1 MPYKS
6 DAQRRWAHT
15 ESAKKSGFP
24 TGEFDEASKGKKLPE
39 KVKKMADGGII
50 EEREGRKM
58 PVKPIENTEE
68 ALGTIAPHTPLSI
81 AKILETIKNSP
92 IKANLQPGNVGIKYT
107 QRFAEGGLVQD
118 WKQHLKDYMDKNFGQ
133 PTHEMGSNLEGFQNL
148 MKQQHPTPQGSTDT
162 VKGYAYGG
170 MPGEEEKMGLPPVQP
185 QVPPI
190 QFNPQAGLPPTPP
203 MAPQTPIQAL
213 NSPQNYLGAQ
223 KAQLN
228 KFGPEQQLALSQ
240 NLINQRQSL
249 PQKGAVALGG
259 IADALTRVGGGQSNY
274 GGQIQEQQNKLAGEQ
289 VGALEKAGTQNIA
302 RTEANQRLDAM
313 DPRSPLSKVAQ
324 QTWGPLL
331 AQNGFKPEQIANM
344 PAASIAALTGQS
356 VEALK
361 AKAEAEMAK
370 ATLGLKTQEAA
381 QTAKHQTAEEG
392 IAKQAA
398 DLKTKEDQFNT
409 LKSLTSPTNALLHPI
424 NAFKASSGMN
434 EMAMPS
440 EHPDDDKAIAWAQ
453 ANPTDPRAIKIKQ
466 LHGIQ

>member
-6 DAQRRWAHT
+6 DSQRRWAHT
-15 ESAKKSGFP
+15 AK
-24 TGEFDEASKGKKLPE
+24 GEKALGGPEGVNEWDQASKGKKLPE

-81 AKILETIKNSP
+81 AKILETIRKSP
-92 IKANLQPGNVGIKYT
+92 IKANLQPGKVGVQYT

-148 MKQQHPTPQGSTDT
+148 MKQQHPEPQSSTDT
-162 VKGYAYGG
+162 AKGYAYGG
-170 MPGEEEKMGLPPVQP
+170 MPGEEDKMGLPPVQP

-203 MAPQTPIQAL
+203 MAPQMPVQAP
-213 NSPQNYLGAQ
+213 NPVNQYLDQQ

-228 KFGPEQQLALSQ
+228 KFGPEQQLAISQ
-240 NLINQRQSL
+240 DLIKQRQSL

-302 RTEANQRLDAM
+302 RTEANQKLDAM
-313 DPRSPLSKVAQ
+313 DPRSELSKVAQ
-324 QTWGPLL
+324 KTWGPLL
-331 AQNGFKPEQIANM
+331 AQNGFKPDQIMNM
-344 PAASIAALTGQS
+344 PASSIAALTGQS

-361 AKAEAEMAK
+361 AKAEAEMAR
-370 ATLGLKTQEAA
+370 ATLGLNTQKAGEDIRHNVAGENLNKTGEVLKAGEELRAHPIQRMLGILPG
-381 QTAKHQTAEEG
+381 QTGLQNIMQGESPNNSEHQTA
-392 IAKQAA
+392 IQ
-398 DLKTKEDQFNT
+398 
-409 LKSLTSPTNALLHPI
+409 
-424 NAFKASSGMN
+424 
-434 EMAMPS
+434 
-440 EHPDDDKAIAWAQ
+440 WAQ
-453 ANPTDPRAIKIKQ
+453 ANPTDDRAKRILK
-466 LHGIQ
+466 LHGL